1 MDSYIDG
8 LSKLL
13 KSLNIGAPSKPATF
27 KRKLIE
33 LLDESESESLTDDDQ
48 VAECSR
54 RKKQLCSDSDLEDAF
69 SSVLRRASISDT
81 NKVVEPFEAEK
92 TSSKVKTKNKK
103 KYQKGNRQMALD
115 LLIYF
120 LFFKKLCSNI
130 LN

>member
-81 NKVVEPFEAEK
+81 DKVVEPF
-92 TSSKVKTKNKK
+92 
-103 KYQKGNRQMALD
+103 
-115 LLIYF
+115 
-120 LFFKKLCSNI
+120 
-130 LN
+130 